1 MVCMFASIRPV
12 LFVLIFSCLTLLG
25 SATAFAANDKAIE
38 FYEQAQVAYG
48 NKNYK
53 EAADLLEKAFAQEPD
68 LIYMYNRILAL
79 RAAGDSVESLRLL
92 NLYEDPMIGDKQKR
106 FSASEL
112 GQVRQALEAEA
123 KKATEPKPDPKP
135 DPVVTPDPDN
145 TVVVKD
151 PDDGKVKDPGAV
163 TTNTPSNTVPYVL
176 WGLGGASLVGGV
188 LFGTGAFLPSDD
200 DLNTQEKNDEY
211 NSVLAT
217 QKVLTGG
224 LLGVGV
230 VLGVVG
236 VVLYDSGGSD
246 ATSVRLAPTSNGA
259 RVSVRF

>member
-1 MVCMFASIRPV
+1 MFASIRPV
-12 LFVLIFSCLTLLG
+12 LFVLIFFCLTLLG

-79 RAAGDSVESLRLL
+79 RAAGDPTESLRLL

-106 FSASEL
+106 FSAPEL
-112 GQVRQALEAEA
+112 AQVRQALESEA
-123 KKATEPKPDPKP
+123 KKATKPDPKP
-135 DPVVTPDPDN
+135 DPVVTPDPDA

-151 PDDGKVKDPGAV
+151 PDSGDGTVKDPGSV

-188 LFGTGAFLPSDD
+188 LFGSGALLPSDEN
-200 DLNTQEKNDEY
+200 LNTQQKNDDY
-211 NSVLAT
+211 NSALST
-217 QKVLTGG
+217 QKYLTGG